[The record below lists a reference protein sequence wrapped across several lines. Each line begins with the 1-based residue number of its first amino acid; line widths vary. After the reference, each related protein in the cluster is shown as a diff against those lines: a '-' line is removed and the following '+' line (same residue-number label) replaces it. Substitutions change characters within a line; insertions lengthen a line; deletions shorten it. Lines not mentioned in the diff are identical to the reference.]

1 MTTSTIWAFP
11 VLRSMPTVLSA
22 SARMLCKLSLTLNM
36 IHQLLISHRRA
47 FRAARCPIL
56 VATGVSARGLDIKN
70 VMHVINYDLPSY
82 MHGGITEYIHRIGK

>member
-1 MTTSTIWAFP
+1 
-11 VLRSMPTVLSA
+11 
-22 SARMLCKLSLTLNM
+22 MLCELSLTLNM
-36 IHQLLISHRRA
+36 IDLLLISHRRA

>member
-1 MTTSTIWAFP
+1 
-11 VLRSMPTVLSA
+11 
-22 SARMLCKLSLTLNM
+22 MLCKLSPNLNM
-36 IHQLLISHRRA
+36 INQLLISRRRA

-82 MHGGITEYIHRIGK
+82 MYGGITEYIHRIGK